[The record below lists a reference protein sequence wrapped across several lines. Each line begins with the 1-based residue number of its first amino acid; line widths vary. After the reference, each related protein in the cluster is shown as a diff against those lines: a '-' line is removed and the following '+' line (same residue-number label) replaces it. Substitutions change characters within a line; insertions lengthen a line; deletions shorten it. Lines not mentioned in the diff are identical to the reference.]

1 MTTAAI
7 NSWQVTQ
14 AANSLLNGEV
24 LAYPTEAVW
33 GLGCDP
39 ENKAATLRLLQIKER
54 PVAKGLILVAGCI
67 DQLQDLLEPLTTA
80 QKKQLLATWPG
91 PNTWLV
97 PDYNDLIPN
106 WIKGEHDSVAVR
118 VSAHPLV
125 VALCLQFGG
134 PLVST
139 SANKAGQHPAKTALQ
154 VVKRLGREIDGI
166 LHGKL
171 GDGKKPS
178 KIIDLLSGQVLRG

>member
-1 MTTAAI
+1 MAATAI

-33 GLGCDP
+33 GIGCDP
-39 ENKAATLRLLQIKER
+39 ENEAATLRLLQIKER
-54 PVAKGLILVAGCI
+54 PVAKGLILVAGSV
-67 DQLQDLLEPLTTA
+67 DQIQDLLEPLSPA
-80 QKKQLLATWPG
+80 QKKQILATWPG

-97 PDYNDLIPN
+97 PDYNQLIPS
-106 WIKGEHDSVAVR
+106 WIKGEHATVAVR

-125 VALCLQFGG
+125 VALCLRFGG

-139 SANKAGQHPAKTALQ
+139 SANKAGQRPAKTAMQ
-154 VVKRLGREIDGI
+154 VVKHLGREVDSV

-171 GDGKKPS
+171 GDRTKPS
-178 KIIDLLSGQVLRG
+178 RIIDLLSGKILRG

>member
-1 MTTAAI
+1 MVTAAL
-7 NSWQVTQ
+7 NGWNVTQ

-39 ENKAATLRLLQIKER
+39 ENKAATLRLLQIKNR
-54 PVAKGLILVAGCI
+54 PVAKGLILVAGSVEQI
-67 DQLQDLLEPLTTA
+67 VDLLDPLTPS
-80 QKKQLLATWPG
+80 QRKRMLATWPG

-97 PDYNDLIPN
+97 PDYNQLIPG

-125 VALCLQFGG
+125 VALCLRFGG

-139 SANKAGQHPAKTALQ
+139 SANKAGQRPAKTALQ
-154 VVKRLGREIDGI
+154 VVKHMGREIDGM
-166 LHGKL
+166 LHGRL
-171 GDGKKPS
+171 GEGAKPS
-178 KIIDLLSGQVLRG
+178 RIIDLLSGQILRG

>member
-54 PVAKGLILVAGCI
+54 PVAKGLILVAGSI

-80 QKKQLLATWPG
+80 QRKQLLATWPG

-97 PDYNDLIPN
+97 PDYNDLIPS
-106 WIKGEHDSVAVR
+106 WIKGDHGSVAVR

-125 VALCLQFGG
+125 VTLCLRFGG